1 MMTESRMWPIEG
13 GAKAKRILWGAPQ
26 NFISWA
32 YMKLLREKDKT
43 KRIFDCNP
51 YVEVYQFRENL
62 YGLFSQNCDGAGDV
76 WQWLI
81 VGPERCMLIDTAFG
95 LGDTKALVDEITG
108 GMPIIVVNT
117 HGHVDHSY
125 GNCRFDRVY
134 CSEFEEPIVKSQNQR
149 MWDYLF
155 DEDGNNIWLEFD
167 RNDLPVWK
175 EYEVIGVPDGY
186 VFDLGRDHEVELV
199 WLGGHA
205 PGMAGYLDKK
215 NRIFFPGDDL
225 CSDVC
230 GVASGGHA
238 GLPNRKYANLITFR
252 DNLKKIVDRM
262 DEYDYVFPSHFMVDL
277 ENSVLAAELEA
288 CNAILEDP
296 EACDYSCIS
305 RSPNGGP
312 PRNRKFKYIRGFS
325 TIAYTESGLYPI
337 EE

>member
-1 MMTESRMWPIEG
+1 MESRMWPING
-13 GAKAKRILWGAPQ
+13 GGKARRLTWGAPQ

-32 YMKLLREKDKT
+32 YMKQLREKDKT
-43 KRIFDCNP
+43 KKIYPCNP

-62 YGLFSQNCDGAGDV
+62 FGLFDQNCDGAGDV

-81 VGPERCMLIDTAFG
+81 IGPEKCMLIDTAFG
-95 LGDTKALVDEITG
+95 LGDTKALVDEISG

-117 HGHVDHSY
+117 HGHVDHAY
-125 GNCRFDRVY
+125 GNCRFERVY
-134 CSEFEEPIVKSQNQR
+134 CSEYEAPIVRMQNAH

-155 DEDGNNIWLEFD
+155 DENGKNIWLEFD

-186 VFDLGRDHEVELV
+186 VFNLGEDYEVELV

-205 PGMAGYLDKK
+205 PGMAGFLDRK

-225 CSDVC
+225 CSDVS
-230 GVASGGHA
+230 GVASGGRP
-238 GLPNRKYANLITFR
+238 GMPNRKYANLTTFR
-252 DNLKKIVDRM
+252 DNLEKVVARM
-262 DEYDYVFPSHFMVDL
+262 DEYDYVFPSHFMVNL

-288 CNAILEDP
+288 CNAILADP
-296 EACDYSCIS
+296 DDYDYFQVSP
-305 RSPNGGP
+305 SPNGGP
-312 PRNRKFKYIRGFS
+312 ARERKFKYIKGFS
-325 TIAYTESGLYPI
+325 TIAYTDNGLFPI